1 MTKFSIGLRSDT
13 SEWFQITSSWHHR
26 KPWKTL
32 TCLVG
37 GYSHRDRL
45 FRSRTLLGDPI
56 DGPDLEGVVG
66 MSLQVIYGHAGG
78 AQTQL
83 LGGKM
88 DAVATGLTALAVRVA
103 ALAYDVIRQ
112 VLSAAA
118 GRRSRPLQIH
128 RSLVHVGDQVLRRRR
143 GFWKENF
150 VRLKNPHLRD
160 MTNLRM
166 IYASFLQGWSLKVWN
181 KQNWI
186 MSAAEIAL
194 QIHRRAKKT
203 SMTPRRQTNT
213 HPYTPFYCHCR
224 RAVTYPCLLVCVFSV
239 VFL

>member
-1 MTKFSIGLRSDT
+1 M
-13 SEWFQITSSWHHR
+13 
-26 KPWKTL
+26 
-32 TCLVG
+32 VG

-66 MSLQVIYGHAGG
+66 MSLQVIYGHACG

-88 DAVATGLTALAVRVA
+88 DAVAAGLTALAVRVA

-143 GFWKENF
+143 GF
-150 VRLKNPHLRD
+150 
-160 MTNLRM
+160 
-166 IYASFLQGWSLKVWN
+166 
-181 KQNWI
+181 
-186 MSAAEIAL
+186 
-194 QIHRRAKKT
+194 
-203 SMTPRRQTNT
+203 
-213 HPYTPFYCHCR
+213 
-224 RAVTYPCLLVCVFSV
+224 
-239 VFL
+239 